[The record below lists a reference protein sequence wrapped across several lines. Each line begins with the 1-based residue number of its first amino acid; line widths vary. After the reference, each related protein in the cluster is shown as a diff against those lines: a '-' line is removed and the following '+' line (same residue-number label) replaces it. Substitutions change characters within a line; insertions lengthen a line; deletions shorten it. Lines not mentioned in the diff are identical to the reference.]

1 MVDETDQPAGVIIA
15 AFGGI
20 RPMASKLGVP
30 VSTVQGWKQRDT
42 IPASRMSEIR
52 QVAAANGV
60 DLSSMRTQ
68 SSESGDPI
76 LFEATASKVSDEPTV
91 SAKSPKTPV
100 VSTADSGQAPV
111 KSGGGAARLA
121 ALALVL
127 ALATAGW
134 SWWTSVGPGSN
145 GGEKTRISDL
155 EGRVARLV
163 DAPVNQI
170 EDIGKGERAARDD
183 CRVCGG
189 QGRGASL
196 RARQR
201 RLSPVLRVPD
211 PVPLGRRN

>member
-42 IPASRMSEIR
+42 IPAPRMSEIR
-52 QVAAANGV
+52 QVAASNGV
-60 DLSSMRTQ
+60 DLSSMTTQ
-68 SSESGDPI
+68 STESGDPI
-76 LFEATASKVSDEPTV
+76 LIEATASKVSDEPTV
-91 SAKSPKTPV
+91 SAKNPKTPV
-100 VSTADSGQAPV
+100 VSAADSGQAPV

-145 GGEKTRISDL
+145 GGRTR
-155 EGRVARLV
+155 GF
-163 DAPVNQI
+163 PVSKVVWP
-170 EDIGKGERAARDD
+170 G
-183 CRVCGG
+183 
-189 QGRGASL
+189 
-196 RARQR
+196 
-201 RLSPVLRVPD
+201 
-211 PVPLGRRN
+211 